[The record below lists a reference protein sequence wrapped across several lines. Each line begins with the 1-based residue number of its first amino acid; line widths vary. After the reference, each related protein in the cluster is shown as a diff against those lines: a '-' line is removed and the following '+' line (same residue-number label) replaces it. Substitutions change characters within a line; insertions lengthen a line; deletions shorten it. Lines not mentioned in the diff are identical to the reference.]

1 MSVMTNNTSDSGVL
15 TKSSDPNADPQLR
28 DALKDRIQQLEKE
41 KLAEPDFVRKRMR
54 DLRAKVNGLA
64 EDDENFLLV
73 LTEGWIDH
81 NKKIKT
87 LESSLQTTQRK
98 AETLGNL
105 SKKLSEKNK
114 QLTKMREE
122 MQGQVDKG
130 LSDVKSKISLY
141 EEENSNIVAE
151 NNNLRA
157 ALKKAMEY
165 NSKRGEHIKV
175 LQTTNDFLR
184 EKHDEMDKKYS
195 QICAEYQNRLEEVTA
210 EHGNLKKKF
219 QDRCLENVQL
229 KEAVKLLN
237 AKNKQDK
244 ETRELVAEF
253 EEKYKKL
260 LDDSNECI
268 QKYKLCNEKLTKSN
282 ATIKTQASQ
291 ARIKLEKCKAENKDL
306 KKKSH
311 KLDKK
316 VSTLTRLCRELQQ
329 KNKELTTQENPSTA
343 V

>member
-1 MSVMTNNTSDSGVL
+1 MSEMTGEKKDNGVL
-15 TKSSDPNADPQLR
+15 TVNSDKNVESDLH
-28 DALKDRIQQLEKE
+28 DALKDRIWQLEKE
-41 KLAEPDFVRKRMR
+41 KLSEPEFVRNRLKECLSRI
-54 DLRAKVNGLA
+54 AA
-64 EDDENFLLV
+64 ISEDDRGFLNL

-81 NKKIKT
+81 ANKIKT

-98 AETLGNL
+98 ADTMSTL

-114 QLTKMREE
+114 QLTKWREE

-130 LSDVKSKISLY
+130 LADVKSKISLY
-141 EEENSNIVAE
+141 EEENSTIVEE
-151 NNNLRA
+151 NKNLRS
-157 ALKKAMEY
+157 ALKKAVEY
-165 NSKRGEHIKV
+165 NQKRTEHITV
-175 LQTTNDFLR
+175 LKQTNDFLR
-184 EKHDEMDKKYS
+184 EKYDEMDKKYS
-195 QICAEYQNRLEEVTA
+195 QICEEYQTRLEEVTG
-210 EHGNLKKKF
+210 EHQKLKQKH

-244 ETRELVAEF
+244 ETREMVAEF

-260 LDDSNECI
+260 LDDSGETI
-268 QKYKLCNEKLTKSN
+268 QKYKLYNEKLQKRNNSINTEAKQ
-282 ATIKTQASQ
+282 I
-291 ARIKLEKCKAENKDL
+291 RIKMEKMKAENKEL

-316 VSTLTRLCRELQQ
+316 VSTLTNLCRELQQ
-329 KNKELTTQENPSTA
+329 KNKELSKPTP